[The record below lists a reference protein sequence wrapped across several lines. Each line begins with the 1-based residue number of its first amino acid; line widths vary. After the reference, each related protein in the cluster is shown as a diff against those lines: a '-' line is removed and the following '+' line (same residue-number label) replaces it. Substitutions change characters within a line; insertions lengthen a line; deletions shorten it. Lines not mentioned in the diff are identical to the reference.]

1 MRCMH
6 VSFAMYRYMSPSSIT
21 TNIVF
26 PSKVDDVMICG
37 VYLLMLVDIST
48 GEGLEQFASVS
59 TSEALRAASKWTM
72 LSQFFYVVVADIECL
87 NTKSVLIGVVVAYF
101 PLVKVRL
108 GFGTAGS
115 NLPVVEGGDGDLL
128 IIGLII
134 GVAVPK

>member
-6 VSFAMYRYMSPSSIT
+6 VSFAMHRYMSPSSIT

-59 TSEALRAASKWTM
+59 TSGALRAASKWTM
-72 LSQFFYVVVADIECL
+72 LSQFLSAADIECL